1 MKVWAVALNTF
12 KETIR
17 DRILYNL
24 LVFALLMI
32 LLTIA
37 LGELTIGEEVKVTT
51 DLGLGCISIFGT
63 LIAIFLGIGLVG
75 KEIERKTIYSLVAK
89 PLPRY
94 QFLLGKFAGLFL
106 TILVNL
112 GIMTVAYVGV
122 LYYMAGSFTWPLLQ
136 AILLILVELA
146 IIIAAALLFSTFTS
160 PTLSAIFSLAFFV
173 IGRMSEDLR
182 LLGGKSKSILFQHFS
197 QLLYYCLPNLSN
209 YSKLHAAA
217 YGDALSLDLFLQI
230 VGVGILTT
238 AFILGLAMLIFQRRD
253 FT

>member
-37 LGELTIGEEVKVTT
+37 LGELTIGEEIKITT
-51 DLGLGCISIFGT
+51 DLGLSCISIFGT
-63 LIAIFLGIGLVG
+63 LIAIFLGIGLVS

-112 GIMTVAYVGV
+112 AIMTAAYAGV
-122 LYYMAGSFTWPLLQ
+122 LHYVAGSFTWPLLQ
-136 AILLILVELA
+136 AVFLILVELA

-182 LLGGKSKSILFQHFS
+182 LLGGKSKTVWFQHVS
-197 QLLYYCLPNLSN
+197 QILYYCLPNLSN
-209 YSKLHAAA
+209 YSRLHTAA
-217 YGDALSLDLFLQI
+217 YGEAMSLGLFLQI
-230 VGVGILTT
+230 AGIGILTT
-238 AFILGLAMLIFQRRD
+238 ALILGLAMLIFQRRD

>member
-24 LVFALLMI
+24 LVFALFMI
-32 LLTIA
+32 ILTIA
-37 LGELTIGEEVKVTT
+37 LGELTIGEEIKVTT
-51 DLGLGCISIFGT
+51 DLGLSCISIFGT

-112 GIMTVAYVGV
+112 GIMTLAYAGV
-122 LYYMAGSFTWPLLQ
+122 LSYMAGSFTWPLGQ

-173 IGRMSEDLR
+173 IGRMSSDLR
-182 LLGGKSKSILFQHFS
+182 FLGGKSKSFWFQHFS
-197 QLLYYCLPNLSN
+197 QVLYYCLPNLSN
-209 YSKLHAAA
+209 YSQLHSAAA
-217 YGDALSLDLFLQI
+217 GGAMDLGLFFQI
-230 VGVGILTT
+230 VAIGVLT
-238 AFILGLAMLIFQRRD
+238 AALILGLAMLIFQRRD

>member
-1 MKVWAVALNTF
+1 MKIWAVALNTF

-32 LLTIA
+32 GLTIA
-37 LGELTIGEEVKVTT
+37 LGELTVGEQVKIAT
-51 DLGLGCISIFGT
+51 DLGLACISIFGT

-94 QFLLGKFAGLFL
+94 QFLLGKFGGLFL
-106 TILVNL
+106 TILCNL
-112 GIMTVAYVGV
+112 AIMTAAYAGV
-122 LYYMAGSFTWPLLQ
+122 LSYMAASFTWPLIQ

-146 IIIAAALLFSTFTS
+146 IIIAAALLFSTFSS
-160 PTLSAIFSLAFFV
+160 PTLSAIFTLAFFV

-182 LLGGKSKSILFQHFS
+182 EFGAKSKN
-197 QLLYYCLPNLSN
+197 LLYQYLAQALYTLLPNLSN
-209 YSKLHAAA
+209 YSRLHAAA
-217 YGDALSLDLFLQI
+217 YGEALALNLFLPI
-230 VGVGILTT
+230 VALGVLTT
-238 AFILGLAMLIFQRRD
+238 ALLLGSAMLIFQRRD

>member
-32 LLTIA
+32 LVTIA
-37 LGELTIGEEVKVTT
+37 LGQLTIGEEIKIAT

-63 LIAIFLGIGLVG
+63 MIAIFLGIGLVS
-75 KEIERKTIYSLVAK
+75 KELERKTIYSLAAK

-94 QFLLGKFAGLFL
+94 QFLLGKFFGLFL

-112 GIMTVAYVGV
+112 SIMTAAYAGV
-122 LYYMAGSFTWPLLQ
+122 LRFMAGSFTWPLLQ
-136 AILLILVELA
+136 AVFLILIELA

-182 LLGGKSKSILFQHFS
+182 TLGGKSKSVLFQHFS
-197 QLLYYCLPNLSN
+197 QILYDCLPNLSN
-209 YSKLHAAA
+209 YSRLHPAA
-217 YGDALSLDLFLQI
+217 YGEALSPGLFLQI
-230 VGVGILTT
+230 VGIGILTA